1 MKIYIVYEKFYTDW
15 DNGEDAEFLIESAYK
30 NKRRA
35 VKKANTLVKESK
47 QYDFYVDK
55 KLSKK
60 KNLFKNNNCVDLYK
74 DEQEEKI
81 KSIVIEEIKLVA

>member
-1 MKIYIVYEKFYTDW
+1 MKIYVVYEKFCVDW
-15 DNGEDAEFLIESAYK
+15 NNGEDAKFFIESAYK

-35 VKKANTLVKESK
+35 IKKANTLVKESK

-60 KNLFKNNNCVDLYK
+60 KNPFKNNNCVDLYK
-74 DEQEEKI
+74 EEQEEKI

>member
-1 MKIYIVYEKFYTDW
+1 MKIYVVYEKFCADLN
-15 DNGEDAEFLIESAYK
+15 NGEDAKFLIESAYR

-35 VKKANTLVKESK
+35 VKKANALVKESK

-60 KNLFKNNNCVDLYK
+60 KNIFKNNNCVDLYK

-81 KSIVIEEIKLVA
+81 KSIGIEEIKLVA